1 MQHPKGVLIEH
12 CKQSGLAKPKFDT
25 KNTGPEHEPT
35 FVSDVLIQGEVYG
48 KGEGNN
54 KREAERKASEAALS
68 KLRNGAGSV
77 SNGLQNG
84 AVSARGKRKPQPA
97 PAASEGEKAANAPE
111 EATPSDAPFEGPWP
125 IFPEVLASSL
135 AVANSRVDSALRNG
149 EAISAV
155 QDLALDLYKSSL
167 EHLGEVI
174 EVEE

>member
-25 KNTGPEHEPT
+25 KNTGPEHDPT

-48 KGEGNN
+48 KGEGGN
-54 KREAERKASEAALS
+54 KREAERRASEVALS
-68 KLRNGAGSV
+68 KLRNGSGPARAV
-77 SNGLQNG
+77 AAQNG
-84 AVSARGKRKPQPA
+84 HATA
-97 PAASEGEKAANAPE
+97 PLSSEALAN
-111 EATPSDAPFEGPWP
+111 SVGDDAPFEGPWP

-135 AVANSRVDSALRNG
+135 AVANSRVDSVLRGG

-155 QDLALDLYKSSL
+155 QDLALSLYKSSL
-167 EHLGEVI
+167 KNLGEVI

>member
-35 FVSDVLIQGEVYG
+35 FTSDVIIRGEVYG

-54 KREAERKASEAALS
+54 KREAERRASEAALS
-68 KLRNGAGSV
+68 KLRNGSSA
-77 SNGLQNG
+77 NGTAPRHAAPSRDEQAAQPSDNG
-84 AVSARGKRKPQPA
+84 VSAQTFA
-97 PAASEGEKAANAPE
+97 DE
-111 EATPSDAPFEGPWP
+111 PFEGPWP

-135 AVANSRVDSALRNG
+135 AVANSRVDSALRGG
-149 EAISAV
+149 EAVSAV
-155 QDLALDLYKSSL
+155 QDLALHLYKSSL
-167 EHLGEVI
+167 ENLGEVI